1 MKILVLLLLF
11 ITSSVTAAT
20 IDIYQFK
27 TPQQQARFDGL
38 TQEFRCLVCQNEA
51 LADSTAPLAQDLRKQ
66 IAGLVQQGVS
76 DQDIKHF
83 LVQRYGN
90 FVLFSPPLEAA
101 TWLLWCG
108 PFVLLLVG
116 FGAIIYFVKGKNKI

>member
-1 MKILVLLLLF
+1 MKNLLLLL
-11 ITSSVTAAT
+11 ILIASSVAAAT
-20 IDIYQFK
+20 VDVYQFK

-108 PFVLLLVG
+108 PFVLLLLG
-116 FGAIIYFVKGKNKI
+116 LGAIIYFVKGKTKI